1 MSTYSTDLAKGLWN
15 LKIDDKYA
23 DFTIS
28 VNGREFKCHRVIL
41 ASLSEFFEVMFD
53 SGLMETE
60 TGCVCLDDMLLDE
73 DSCSDLLKFIY
84 TGDPS
89 VVTMVNADILLHV
102 AHMMQIKSLHTI
114 CKQFLS
120 VNADKSNCVHVW
132 QIAQNHGD
140 TADLAEIA
148 RSLIL
153 KHFAEIANSEAKL
166 DEIGTVDSLISILES
181 DNINVVDRSGLFC
194 QVSFS
199 WIVADLEN
207 RIQRFPEL
215 CEAMVQNRVSAKDI
229 YEEAVKIEE
238 FSSNH
243 EILRFLE
250 DLTSRH
256 NSDMQEDGVF
266 ATPADDVL
274 VIIGGSEGGNNCSVM
289 VFSFP
294 QKIWFSLKPLP
305 FDPGYN
311 FAICSNG
318 LDIYVSGGSGPGPY
332 KGTGGKTVFLKFD
345 GQENEWIQLPHLPME
360 RQYHAMYAF
369 ENVYVFGGK
378 DDQRCS
384 NIVLRFNT
392 PTNTWIC
399 SKTKLYEPVRSPAHT
414 CVGKRVYL
422 FGGFLSD
429 NTLSNTIQCFNCES
443 EQSYRVSYKLPDFAR
458 LNSKAVN
465 YKEQMIVICKD
476 GTVLKCSEKDS
487 TRPISKITKFDRKGF
502 GACCFENKILI
513 CGGEVSFS
521 TRKDMMLY
529 DLKSEIVIPMQET
542 LPISVSHFCFTKA
555 IVMRDHLTTECG
567 TTMATV

>member
-1 MSTYSTDLAKGLWN
+1 MSTYSSDLAKGLWN

-89 VVTMVNADILLHV
+89 VVTMDNADILLHV

-166 DEIGTVDSLISILES
+166 DEIGTVDSLMSILES

-274 VIIGGSEGGNNCSVM
+274 VVIGGSEGGNNCSVM
-289 VFSFP
+289 VFSFH
-294 QKIWFSLKPLP
+294 K
-305 FDPGYN
+305 
-311 FAICSNG
+311 
-318 LDIYVSGGSGPGPY
+318 
-332 KGTGGKTVFLKFD
+332 
-345 GQENEWIQLPHLPME
+345 
-360 RQYHAMYAF
+360 
-369 ENVYVFGGK
+369 
-378 DDQRCS
+378 
-384 NIVLRFNT
+384 RF
-392 PTNTWIC
+392 
-399 SKTKLYEPVRSPAHT
+399 
-414 CVGKRVYL
+414 
-422 FGGFLSD
+422 GFL
-429 NTLSNTIQCFNCES
+429 
-443 EQSYRVSYKLPDFAR
+443 
-458 LNSKAVN
+458 
-465 YKEQMIVICKD
+465 
-476 GTVLKCSEKDS
+476 
-487 TRPISKITKFDRKGF
+487 
-502 GACCFENKILI
+502 
-513 CGGEVSFS
+513 
-521 TRKDMMLY
+521 
-529 DLKSEIVIPMQET
+529 
-542 LPISVSHFCFTKA
+542 
-555 IVMRDHLTTECG
+555 
-567 TTMATV
+567 

>member
-1 MSTYSTDLAKGLWN
+1 MATYSTDLANGLWK

-28 VNGREFKCHRVIL
+28 INGREFKCHKVIL
-41 ASLSEFFEVMFD
+41 ASLSEYFEVMFD
-53 SGLMETE
+53 TGLEETK
-60 TGCVCLDDMLLDE
+60 TGRVCLDGMLLDE

-84 TGDPS
+84 TGEPK
-89 VVTMVNADILLHV
+89 VVKMGNADILLHV

-120 VNADKSNCVHVW
+120 KHADKSNCVHVW
-132 QIAQNHGD
+132 QVAQNHGE

-166 DEIGTVDSLISILES
+166 DEIGTVDTLISILES

-199 WIVADLEN
+199 WIVADFTN
-207 RIQRFPEL
+207 RIQCFSEL
-215 CEAMVQNRVSAKDI
+215 CEAMMKNRVTAKDI

-238 FSSNH
+238 FSTNH
-243 EILRFLE
+243 DILRLLE
-250 DLTSRH
+250 DLRSRP
-256 NSDMQEDGVF
+256 NSNIQDDGGF
-266 ATPADDVL
+266 STPADDVL
-274 VIIGGSEGGNNCSVM
+274 MVIGGSEGGNNCSVM
-289 VFSFP
+289 GFSFP

-305 FDPGYN
+305 LDPGYN
-311 FAICSNG
+311 FAMCSRG

-345 GQENEWIQLPHLPME
+345 GQKNEWHQLQHLPKE
-360 RQYHAMYAF
+360 RQYHVMYAF
-369 ENVYVFGGK
+369 DNVYVFGGK
-378 DDQRCS
+378 DDQGCTNS
-384 NIVLRFNT
+384 VLRFNIA
-392 PTNTWIC
+392 TNTWISC
-399 SKTKLYEPVRSPAHT
+399 RTRLYEPVRSPAHT
-414 CVGKRVYL
+414 CVGKKVYL
-422 FGGFLSD
+422 FGGFLSESI
-429 NTLSNTIQCFNCES
+429 LSNTIQCFNCES

-465 YKEQMIVICKD
+465 YKERMIVVCKD
-476 GTVLKCSEKDS
+476 GTVLKCSETDS
-487 TRPISKITKFDRKGF
+487 TRPISKITNFDRKGF
-502 GACCFENKILI
+502 GACCFEDKILI

-542 LPISVSHFCFTKA
+542 LPISVAHFCFTKA

-567 TTMATV
+567 TTMATF